1 MASKQVED
9 ICEKA
14 IIELVLDFPI
24 YAQLITRIG
33 WVIVDEPN
41 KDVMGWTNGKAIYIN
56 AAAVEKFNADPIQH
70 TPEGEEIDCH
80 VGKYE
85 MMFVLCHEL
94 MHLLGL
100 TFDRGTQQGIY
111 KDMMNEEGR
120 LRWQLWNMATDYEI
134 NSLLHNNESTN
145 ARGDCVHQ
153 SVGNMPDFVLYE
165 SKYKNWDA
173 ETIYEDLK
181 KDAEREY
188 PQNPN
193 VANAKANAKNPE
205 FTFDGNNKSGCPQI
219 DEHLPMVDDTTRNEV
234 ISKMAEVFGS
244 KSNGT
249 GSSAIDRMIEKA
261 YKPQPFNW
269 RRALT
274 KYIRG
279 WMKDNYT
286 WNKPSRSGIANGLIL
301 PSAGKTP
308 KMHIGVAVDTSGSIY
323 DTELHAMM
331 DHLFTILT
339 QFKDFQIDVWCCGSE
354 VYPETCKTYT
364 AGNKSTLHE
373 FEFKSDGGNDMR
385 KNFEYVKEHYKGD
398 HLDTL
403 IIMSDFY
410 DPLDGDRETTSN
422 CPVIYMCLDHPNFV
436 PPSLIKGEVYPFVIE
451 KGKNG

>member
-70 TPEGEEIDCH
+70 TEEGEEIDCH

-85 MMFVLCHEL
+85 MMFILCHEL

-145 ARGDCVHQ
+145 SRGDCVHQ

-165 SKYKNWDA
+165 SKYKDWDA

-181 KDAEREY
+181 KDAEREH

-193 VANAKANAKNPE
+193 VAHAKENAKNPE

-244 KSNGT
+244 KTNGT

-301 PSAGKTP
+301 PSAGRTP

-354 VYPETCKTYT
+354 VYPETLRTYT

-385 KNFEYVKEHYKGD
+385 KNFEYIKEHYKGD

-410 DPLDGDRETTSN
+410 DPLDGDEETTSN
-422 CPVIYMCLDHPNFV
+422 CPVIYMCLDHPDFT
-436 PPSLIKGEVYPFVIE
+436 PPALIKGEVYPFVIE